1 MPRCKIKLFL
11 VGFYI
16 FTIGVCFMSI
26 PGIPIFMNRF
36 IQLIGINLILLVFIK
51 RMSYRG
57 INGYLGLIFCLF
69 ILWQIIIIA
78 RDDKFSLWNFQR
90 YLFTPG
96 YLLYLAP
103 IMIYKIADLSNFKY
117 ILFLVLCLYKTFVF
131 FIVLLFPFIIMGG
144 NCGLNCYESLNA
156 SLATATLFGI
166 LIQKYL
172 NKEGKRWLFVAS
184 ILALIIALIL
194 GRRSI
199 IITYLVTI
207 VFYQLYRY
215 KYVLV
220 SFKHK
225 LKVVLVWLFIGV
237 SLFLFLKFL
246 GPVLFGRLFDRMMDD
261 TRCVVELSFFADI
274 IPGSYEFWV
283 GRGISGTYYAP
294 GIEENGTDYRE
305 HIESGYLELILK
317 GGGTFVL
324 LYLLLTIPAVIL
336 GLFYSKNNFCR
347 LAAIYCIIYSG
358 FLYGIGSYF
367 SFGIRYL
374 LLIYCVLICYKKTY
388 RGMSDYEISNIIK

>member
-1 MPRCKIKLFL
+1 MHLLLR
-11 VGFYI
+11 
-16 FTIGVCFMSI
+16 
-26 PGIPIFMNRF
+26 
-36 IQLIGINLILLVFIK
+36 IQN
-51 RMSYRG
+51 
-57 INGYLGLIFCLF
+57 
-69 ILWQIIIIA
+69 
-78 RDDKFSLWNFQR
+78 
-90 YLFTPG
+90 
-96 YLLYLAP
+96 
-103 IMIYKIADLSNFKY
+103 
-117 ILFLVLCLYKTFVF
+117 
-131 FIVLLFPFIIMGG
+131 
-144 NCGLNCYESLNA
+144 
-156 SLATATLFGI
+156 
-166 LIQKYL
+166 YL

-261 TRCVVELSFFADI
+261 TRSVVELSFFADI